1 MKRSIATILVLG
13 LSFGFTGLADAGS
26 VTGDIVLPPRPSA
39 SPSVSLYGKY
49 CGHCSHT
56 VPALGDYA
64 MVCLIPREPTSRRRN
79 RPAPIMDQK
88 NTRFAPRVL
97 PVQVG
102 EQVQFLNSDPVFHNV
117 FSLSPSKKFDLGRYR
132 KGGSKFITFEK
143 SGVVQVFCD
152 IHAEMVGFVVVVE
165 TPFFAT
171 IDAVGDYQINDVPE
185 GKYDVLVWSEG
196 MTHFQSVGEVE
207 VTPTGPTE
215 FTAKLLERP

>member
-1 MKRSIATILVLG
+1 
-13 LSFGFTGLADAGS
+13 
-26 VTGDIVLPPRPSA
+26 
-39 SPSVSLYGKY
+39 
-49 CGHCSHT
+49 
-56 VPALGDYA
+56 
-64 MVCLIPREPTSRRRN
+64 
-79 RPAPIMDQK
+79 MDQK

-97 PVQVG
+97 PVQTG

-117 FSLSPSKKFDLGRYR
+117 FSLSPARKFDLGRYR

-143 SGVVQVFCD
+143 PGVVQVFCD
-152 IHAEMVGFVVVVE
+152 IHAAMVGFVVVVD

-171 IDAVGDYQINDVPE
+171 IDAAGGYQINDVPE
-185 GKYDVLVWSEG
+185 GEYDVLVWSEG